1 MNCLKTCKNCSIVDN
16 IQATAIRSIGM
27 QYRYAQKSCA
37 EMRSNMGRD
46 IYAKTAIQSKKQ
58 LKYRDASDERQ
69 YMLSEDYE
77 VYEKIGEPVGAVA
90 FHYHN
95 FYELI
100 YIMDGEFS
108 SLIEDRAVRMRKGD
122 FLLID
127 KNVMHKY
134 HPTEKKLDSSRRII
148 LWISEQML
156 KELAQGETFLT
167 DCFAGEGPQLYHFP
181 IYYEEILRGFLLKL
195 AMSEILEGADAQNVG
210 LRKVMDRGYL
220 SLFFGYLNVLCRKN
234 EYLSSTQEIV
244 DHPLVE
250 QVTCY
255 VDEHIG
261 EDISVEDVAQAVHM
275 SKYYFL
281 RKFKEITG
289 MTVHNFIVNKRII
302 SACRMLG
309 EGRSITECWQQ
320 NGFSDYSSF
329 LRNFRKIYG
338 ISPKEYRETR

>member
-1 MNCLKTCKNCSIVDN
+1 MERNSYT
-16 IQATAIRSIGM
+16 G
-27 QYRYAQKSCA
+27 
-37 EMRSNMGRD
+37 
-46 IYAKTAIQSKKQ
+46 TAIQTKKQ

-156 KELAQGETFLT
+156 KELAQGENFLT
-167 DCFAGEGPQLYHFP
+167 DCFLGEGPQLYHFP

-220 SLFFGYLNVLCRKN
+220 SLFFGYLNVLCRRS
-234 EYLSSTQEIV
+234 EYLSSAQEIV

-329 LRNFRKIYG
+329 LRNFRKLYG